1 MEFGSDLIIEPKGDK
16 IQIPD
21 TEYDDQ
27 DLYDTILDYRD
38 YLVNEGGYTFDYLRY
53 IDIDPIIELIG
64 NYFYHYN
71 PSNVYRTDEFTS
83 RELDDYALFFL
94 TILDEEGYRDKIT
107 DDVIYELH
115 EALTTLFKQ
124 REV

>member
-1 MEFGSDLIIEPKGDK
+1 MEFESETKIEPNGDK
-16 IQIPD
+16 ISD

-38 YLVNEGGYTFDYLRY
+38 HLVQEGGHTFDYLRY
-53 IDIDPIIELIG
+53 IDIDPIIEVIG

-71 PSNVYRTDEFTS
+71 PTPTKGEFTS

-94 TILDEEGYRDKIT
+94 TILDDEGYSDKIT

-124 REV
+124 RMW